1 MTAATAHVVQQSCEP
16 VRELAKH
23 QLELLDI
30 HVAEINRL
38 GRRMI
43 SDAIEIGRRLHACK
57 GMVGHGNWGRWL
69 KEEFDWSEQAALNF
83 IRVYEMAKTKS
94 KNFVDL
100 NVPLSALYLLAAPST
115 PAEAVDEVF
124 ERAERGEVI
133 ELAEVRETVKQHK
146 DNANGK
152 ARAPDFE
159 ALQGHVERLDQ
170 PAPKKPR
177 ASAAPVKED
186 PQPEPEADEDY
197 AVSIYTDRCLTM
209 VRGAIDDAILD
220 MRETDVPKAGIAR
233 LFPTL
238 RALIDDLDCKFKT
251 GGAS

>member
-1 MTAATAHVVQQSCEP
+1 MTGTALAVSQPAEPHVLAPHE
-16 VRELAKH
+16 REIIA
-23 QLELLDI
+23 E
-30 HVAEINRL
+30 HVAEIKRI
-38 GRRMI
+38 GKMTV
-43 SDAIEIGRRLHACK
+43 DYAIEIGRRLHACRWLTR
-57 GMVGHGNWGRWL
+57 HGNWADWL
-69 KEEFDWSEQAALNF
+69 RTELGFSEQTALNL
-83 IRVYEMAKTKS
+83 IRLYEMAKTKS

-238 RALIDDLDCKFKT
+238 RALIDDLECKFKT